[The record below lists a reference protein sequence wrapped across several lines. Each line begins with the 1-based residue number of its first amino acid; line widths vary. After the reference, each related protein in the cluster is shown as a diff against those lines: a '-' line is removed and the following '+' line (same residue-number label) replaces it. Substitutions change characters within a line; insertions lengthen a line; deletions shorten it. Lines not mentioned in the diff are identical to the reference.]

1 MLISR
6 VLVTNWRIT
15 SRGGGGGGGGSQ
27 LLLLHGSNTSIVAPD
42 VEWMPCQQIM
52 CSLNEIHQ
60 WYMNITNL
68 YCKFLAVVVI
78 LLLQP
83 I

>member
-1 MLISR
+1 MAVTLVSNAGFQGGCHE

-15 SRGGGGGGGGSQ
+15 SRGGGGGGAAGISSASSG
-27 LLLLHGSNTSIVAPD
+27 SIVTPE
-42 VEWMPCQQIM
+42 EWMPCQHIM

-68 YCKFLAVVVI
+68 
-78 LLLQP
+78 LQLP
-83 I
+83 